1 MPIQTFSGINVYDAQ
16 GNPAPG
22 AVGNVYALSDTTYST
37 PLATTD
43 LYGLPTTVTANSRG
57 KLPTFRVDH
66 AQPVVMFKSGEFV
79 EPLISIEGLL
89 ARFAE
94 IEALVESGAGGGGV
108 DDEGIGALIS
118 ESSSATALALAQ
130 KYGVGILYLEVEEE
144 VPVGTPAGTLIVRT
158 GAGSGGG
165 PGTPVVYVSDL
176 FERTE
181 AAGWGTADVGGP
193 WSVSSTVKS
202 SVSGGAARASTTAS
216 DSVGG
221 TIQGFSQ
228 ADTETHLVTS
238 FGNTSGARLVHVH
251 ARRQSG
257 SLYQQVTLR
266 QYGGAHATSPGRVD
280 ISFDNGATYAVT
292 GALTGVAADQKF
304 HVKVRVTGASP
315 TLAQVKVWLD
325 GTTEPTAWTGTTTW
339 ASGPQVAGYGAVL
352 FYSTGSEPGTAQ
364 HALHEFTITG
374 V

>member
-22 AVGNVYALSDTTYST
+22 AVGNVYALSDATYST

-108 DDEGIGALIS
+108 DDGGIGALIANPA
-118 ESSSATALALAQ
+118 SATAAALSAL
-130 KYGVGILYLEVEEE
+130 YGPGFIRLGIDDD
-144 VPVGTPAGTLIVRT
+144 VPDGTPAGTVIIRT
-158 GAGSGGG
+158 GAGNGGD
-165 PGTPVVYVSDL
+165 PEPTVFVRDL

-202 SVSGGAARASTTAS
+202 SVSGGAARASTRS
-216 DSVGG
+216 EERRVGK
-221 TIQGFSQ
+221 
-228 ADTETHLVTS
+228 EC
-238 FGNTSGARLVHVH
+238 
-251 ARRQSG
+251 
-257 SLYQQVTLR
+257 
-266 QYGGAHATSPGRVD
+266 
-280 ISFDNGATYAVT
+280 
-292 GALTGVAADQKF
+292 
-304 HVKVRVTGASP
+304 
-315 TLAQVKVWLD
+315 
-325 GTTEPTAWTGTTTW
+325 
-339 ASGPQVAGYGAVL
+339 
-352 FYSTGSEPGTAQ
+352 
-364 HALHEFTITG
+364 
-374 V
+374 

>member
-22 AVGNVYALSDTTYST
+22 AVGNVYALSDTTHST

-43 LYGLPTTVTANSRG
+43 IYGLPTTVTANSRG

-144 VPVGTPAGTLIVRT
+144 VPAGTPAGTLIVRT
-158 GAGSGGG
+158 GAGSPGG
-165 PGTPVVYVSDL
+165 PTATIYIHDT
-176 FERTE
+176 FERTI
-181 AAGWGTADVGGP
+181 AAGWGMADVGGA
-193 WSVSSTVKS
+193 WSVPADARN
-202 SVSGGAARASTTAS
+202 SVSGGAGRSQTVAFEIQ
-216 DSVGG
+216 GG
-221 TIQGFSQ
+221 TISSFS
-228 ADTETHLVTS
+228 ARDVESHVVTS
-238 FGNTSGARLVHVH
+238 MAATAGARLVKSQL
-251 ARRQSG
+251 RRGTG
-257 SLYQQVTLR
+257 STWQQLTVR
-266 QYGGAHATSPGRVD
+266 QYGSLHASNPGRVD
-280 ISFDNGATYAVT
+280 VSFDDVNYTT
-292 GALTGVAADQKF
+292 GVLTGVGADQKI
-304 HVKVRVTGASP
+304 HIKCRVTGTAP
-315 TLAQVKVWLD
+315 TTRQIKVWLD
-325 GTTEPTAWTGTTTW
+325 GTPEPDAWAREDTTATG
-339 ASGPQVAGYGAVL
+339 AQDAGYFTFIL
-352 FYSTGSEPGTAQ
+352 YSAGSETGATQ
-364 HALHEFTITG
+364 HAVHELT
-374 V
+374 VQEAL